1 MSQELP
7 HHYLVGADASSEGTV
22 SVNSEGLQSLATTS
36 PPQFGGPE
44 GYWSPETMLV
54 ASVAN
59 CFILTFRAIARAS
72 KVDWSDVQC
81 HTEGTLERIDR
92 VTRFTEFHLKA
103 NVTVQPGTAEE
114 KVLRLMHKSEQNCL
128 VTRSLNAEVHLDATV
143 QIA

>member
-1 MSQELP
+1 MQEYP
-7 HHYLVGADASSEGTV
+7 HHYHVSASAGPDSEVAT
-22 SVNSEGLQSLATTS
+22 SSPGLETIAATP